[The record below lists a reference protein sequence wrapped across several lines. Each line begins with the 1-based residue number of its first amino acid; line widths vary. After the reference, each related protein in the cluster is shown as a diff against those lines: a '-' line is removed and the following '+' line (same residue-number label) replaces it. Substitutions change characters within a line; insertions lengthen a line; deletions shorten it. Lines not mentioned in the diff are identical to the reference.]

1 MNNTKEKI
9 VSVASEM
16 FVKEGIKAVRMD
28 DIAHRCSMSKRTL
41 YELFTDRTE
50 LISLA
55 LQHYLDSMHRHGEEA
70 VVRAENAFH
79 AVWLRFTQVE
89 PAHKLTSKVL
99 FQLKRYYP
107 ELATDFIIRMHE
119 AGVANILDT
128 LKVGVEEG
136 LVMGSLDLHFYSRA
150 MTNYIIGLD
159 IIEENTAST
168 GLNVD
173 DNSIPNAVV
182 LFLRGIATDKGR
194 TYIDNNFLK
203 QQ

>member
-1 MNNTKEKI
+1 
-9 VSVASEM
+9 M

-28 DIAHRCSMSKRTL
+28 DIARRCSMSKRTL

-55 LQHYLDSMHRHGEEA
+55 LQHYLEQMHRHGE
-70 VVRAENAFH
+70 VVAERAENAFH

-119 AGVANILDT
+119 AVVANILDT